1 MTNPR
6 IDKWDEIAINS
17 GALGGKIMGAGGGGF
32 FLFCADDG
40 KRKHLRTTMEQAG
53 LEYMDFKFDFE
64 GSKVLVNM

>member
-32 FLFCADDG
+32 FLFCVQDG
-40 KRKHLRTTMEQAG
+40 RRKELRRTLEESG
-53 LEYMDFKFDFE
+53 LEYMDFKFDWE
-64 GSKVLVNM
+64 VSKVLVNM